1 MACNITNG
9 IARGCRENAGGL
21 YQLYIA
27 SRPEN
32 VEVGNSTDGVTHISS
47 SSVAIDF
54 YPFVPN
60 KNSSDF
66 TENYQVSLENGT
78 VGYEQ
83 VATMIFSKMEATK
96 ANQIK
101 MLAQGS
107 LLVIVKDKNN
117 NYFLM
122 GENDGAE
129 LSAGNAGSGK
139 VLTDL
144 NGYNIT
150 LTSLEGEMAPQII
163 EANINID
170 GTTGELTVS
179 VSA

>member
-1 MACNITNG
+1 MACNITSG

-27 SRPEN
+27 SRPDN
-32 VEVGNSTDGVTHISS
+32 IYIDHGQNGIVHIGIND
-47 SSVAIDF
+47 VPIEF
-54 YPFVPN
+54 NLFVPN

-83 VATMIFSKMEATK
+83 VATMIFSKMDNDKGEI
-96 ANQIK
+96 IK
-101 MLAQGS
+101 RLAMNS
-107 LLVIVKDKNN
+107 MLVIIKDKNS

-129 LSAGNAGSGK
+129 LSGGNAGSGK

-150 LTSLEGEMAPQII
+150 LTAMEGEPSKQINNDYI
-163 EANINID
+163 QDAGNGDGSIIID
-170 GTTGELTVS
+170 Y
-179 VSA
+179 